1 MVTPDRPLQVRDIG
15 EQGLLQ
21 RLQAFCPSEVI
32 GDDAAVLAFV
42 PEQSLVVTTDVLVDG
57 VHFSD
62 RTTTPE
68 DAGWRAVA
76 ANLSDLAAM
85 GASPLGITVGLGL
98 PGDVT
103 VEWVDRLYQGMA
115 TCLQTYHTAIV
126 GGDIVR
132 SPVITISI
140 TAFGDVNPTQII
152 HRSAAKPGDVIVVT
166 GYHGSS
172 RAGLELLLHPD
183 LGQSLASTDRTA
195 LIRSHQRPIPRLD
208 VIPLLF
214 PPSSLSPPPYPPPI
228 AGMDS
233 SDGLADAI
241 VQICR
246 ASQVGAR
253 IDRAHIPIAPVLQ
266 AWVSLEQAID
276 WALYGGEDFELV
288 LTLPLEQ
295 ANLLVSQLG
304 HGAAIVGTVT
314 SEPGVWLVDT
324 TGHFPDRTLTLE
336 PGFQHF
342 EPD

>member
-1 MVTPDRPLQVRDIG
+1 MVTPDRLLTVREIG

-21 RLQAFCPSEVI
+21 RLQAFCPAEVI
-32 GDDAAVLAFV
+32 GDDAAVLTV
-42 PEQSLVVTTDVLVDG
+42 PLGRSLVVTTDVLVDG

-62 RTTTPE
+62 RTTAPE

-98 PGDVT
+98 PGDVA
-103 VEWVDRLYQGMA
+103 VDWVDHLYQGMTA
-115 TCLQTYHTAIV
+115 CLQNYQTAIV
-126 GGDIVR
+126 GGDVVR
-132 SPVITISI
+132 SPVTTISI
-140 TAFGDVNPTQII
+140 TAFGAVAPHQVIR
-152 HRSAAKPGDVIVVT
+152 RSAAKPGDVIVVT

-172 RAGLELLLHPD
+172 RAGLELLLHPEQ
-183 LGQSLASTDRTA
+183 GQALNPNDRTA
-195 LIRSHQRPIPRLD
+195 LIQTHQRPTPRLD

-214 PPSSLSPPPYPPPI
+214 PPSSSPSPAPPTPEI

-253 IDRAHIPIAPVLQ
+253 IERAQIPIAPALQ
-266 AWVSLEQAID
+266 AWVDLERAID

-288 LTLPLEQ
+288 LTLSPEQ
-295 ANLLVSQLG
+295 GQRLVSQLG

-324 TGHFPDRTLTLE
+324 TGNFPDKALSLRQ
-336 PGFQHF
+336 GFQHF
-342 EPD
+342 A